1 MCIVTS
7 RIRPGHYTVLLWHQ
21 NNVEEHIT
29 ELEACIPAVHRK
41 KHRSGEKGV
50 THCPKLIDSLTGPTK
65 APGSETVRSRCN
77 KGRARS
83 GRHDTRLRRK
93 PWSQGF
99 LWPQEALGPHYKRRQ
114 ENQCPSMH
122 QHRGISAPA
131 HAPRI
136 CTPHRSLARIAVKP
150 VGHMHHA
157 CASTAE
163 NSMSY

>member
-50 THCPKLIDSLTGPTK
+50 THCPKLNDSLTGPTK

-83 GRHDTRLRRK
+83 GRHDMRLRRK

-99 LWPQEALGPHYKRRQ
+99 LWPQEARTALQTQAREPVPQHAPASGH
-114 ENQCPSMH
+114 QCARSCSPYLHATQKSCKDSSQAGWAYAPCMR
-122 QHRGISAPA
+122 QHR
-131 HAPRI
+131 
-136 CTPHRSLARIAVKP
+136 
-150 VGHMHHA
+150 
-157 CASTAE
+157 
-163 NSMSY
+163 